1 MLRNMTIGRRV
12 ALGFGLL
19 LGLQLVLA
27 IAGYWGVSTLSE
39 LTLQVIN
46 LDSPLVEHS
55 QRARANTI
63 GMRRFEKDFF
73 LNIGNAEKQTEYLG
87 KWNDQRTRLEGR
99 LAELEKLAI
108 DAAGRDVVKSMRNDA
123 AAYEAGFT
131 KVQAEIQT
139 GAVKTP
145 QEANAAITVYREA
158 IHRLEDVAYDFAT
171 KHSEALD
178 AKDKLVEHQIQRTS
192 FVIVVIVIVA
202 ILTSAFIGTSILRG
216 ITQVAAE
223 VRSGAD
229 ALAAA
234 AAQVAASSQI
244 LSQGTTEQAASVEE
258 TTSSL
263 EQMSAS
269 ITQNA
274 ENSRQTE
281 EMGLRGAK
289 DAEESGAAVRDTVG
303 AMREIAD
310 KISIV
315 EEIAYQTNLLALN
328 AAIEAARAGEHGKG
342 FAVVATEV
350 RKLAERS
357 QGAAKE
363 IGGLASSSV
372 RVAERSGQL
381 LADLVPAIRKTA
393 GLVQEVAAASAEQ
406 SSGVG
411 QISKAMS
418 QVDTVTQ
425 RNASAAEEL
434 TATAEEMAAQAES
447 LQQLV
452 RFFNADSTSA
462 VRPRSSHHAAEATPV
477 ASRPERIFPNLAL
490 SASAKP
496 RAEGPVRANGSVYG
510 HAAHPASDHEFR
522 RF

>member
-27 IAGYWGVSTLSE
+27 VAGYWGVATLSE

-46 LDSPLVEHS
+46 VDSPLVEHS
-55 QRARANTI
+55 QRARANTL
-63 GMRRFEKDFF
+63 GMRRFEKDYF
-73 LNIGNAEKQTEYLG
+73 LNIGSPEKQTEYLG

-99 LAELEKLAI
+99 LAELEKLAT
-108 DAAGRDVVKSMRNDA
+108 DPAGRDVIKSMRNDA
-123 AAYEAGFT
+123 AAYEAGFA
-131 KVQAEIQT
+131 KVQAEMQA
-139 GAVKTP
+139 GAIKTP
-145 QEANAAITVYREA
+145 QDANAAITVYKEP

-171 KHSEALD
+171 KHSEALE
-178 AKDKLVEHQIQRTS
+178 AKDKVVEHQIQRTS

-202 ILTSAFIGTSILRG
+202 ILVSVFIGTSILRG
-216 ITQVAAE
+216 VSQVAAE

-234 AAQVAASSQI
+234 AAQIAASSQI

-342 FAVVATEV
+342 FAVVVAEV
-350 RKLAERS
+350 CKLAERS
-357 QGAAKE
+357 
-363 IGGLASSSV
+363 
-372 RVAERSGQL
+372 
-381 LADLVPAIRKTA
+381 
-393 GLVQEVAAASAEQ
+393 
-406 SSGVG
+406 
-411 QISKAMS
+411 
-418 QVDTVTQ
+418 
-425 RNASAAEEL
+425 
-434 TATAEEMAAQAES
+434 
-447 LQQLV
+447 
-452 RFFNADSTSA
+452 
-462 VRPRSSHHAAEATPV
+462 
-477 ASRPERIFPNLAL
+477 
-490 SASAKP
+490 
-496 RAEGPVRANGSVYG
+496 
-510 HAAHPASDHEFR
+510 
-522 RF
+522 